1 MSGRCQ
7 DLSGY
12 VQLIPPGALA
22 KFKLVLNADE
32 EQSFV
37 EDLEYIINGSQIFS
51 LQLRAE
57 ISPAS
62 LQLSAQELDFDF
74 GDADSS
80 QPWVQKVWHALSWAV
95 CCVASLQGLVH
106 MLAA

>member
-1 MSGRCQ
+1 MSGSCH
-7 DLSGY
+7 DLLWCL
-12 VQLIPPGALA
+12 QLIPPGAVA

-37 EDLEYIINGSQIFS
+37 EDLEYILNGSQIFS

-57 ISPAS
+57 VSPAS
-62 LQLSAQELDFDF
+62 LQLSANELEFDF

-80 QPWVQKVWHALSWAV
+80 QPWVQKVCNASSWAV
-95 CCVASLQGLVH
+95 CRVAGLQGLVH
-106 MLAA
+106 LLAA